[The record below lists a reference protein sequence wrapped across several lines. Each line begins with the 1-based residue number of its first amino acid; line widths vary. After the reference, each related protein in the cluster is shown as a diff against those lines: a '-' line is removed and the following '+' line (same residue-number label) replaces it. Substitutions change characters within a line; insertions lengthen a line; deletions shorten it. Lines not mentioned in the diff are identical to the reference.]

1 VAPGAD
7 HHCCSQGGR
16 RQYNELMAS
25 CRAHSFRDHWL
36 RRRRFGIWFACLA
49 FLIVS
54 CGSTGRTANADET
67 TNAPE
72 TPRSSAQAV
81 GPDGPDGPDVVL
93 VDLDDANEVAAWT
106 TVNDPVMGGLSTSR
120 ITFGDGGLV
129 FSGNI
134 SLENNGGFA
143 SARSPQDTDIG
154 RRATGAK
161 SLRVRALGDGKTYL
175 LKVGTAGQPWS
186 YIQRFPTEAAVQRTY
201 ELPIEGFQPV
211 GMRLDPVPN
220 APQTLDPSSI
230 SQVSIYILDKQQGPF
245 ELTISAIDAT
255 A

>member
-1 VAPGAD
+1 M
-7 HHCCSQGGR
+7 GR
-16 RQYNELMAS
+16 
-25 CRAHSFRDHWL
+25 CWPHTFRDCRL
-36 RRRRFGIWFACLA
+36 QRGLVGIWFVCSAL
-49 FLIVS
+49 LVVS
-54 CGSTGRTANADET
+54 CGSAGQSSNVGDT

-72 TPRSSAQAV
+72 TSPSSAQEAV
-81 GPDGPDGPDVVL
+81 PPGPDVVL
-93 VDLDDANEVAAWT
+93 IDLDDAGEVAAWT
-106 TVNDPVMGGLSTSR
+106 TVNDPVMGGMSTSK

-143 SARSPQDTDIG
+143 SARSPQDPEIG
-154 RRATGAK
+154 VRATSAK

-175 LKVGTAGQPWS
+175 LKVGTAGKPWS

-201 ELPIEGFQPV
+201 ELPIEGFRPV
-211 GMRLDPVPN
+211 GQRLDPAPD

-230 SQVSIYILDKQQGPF
+230 SEVSVYILDKQQGPF
-245 ELTISAIDAT
+245 EITISAIDAT